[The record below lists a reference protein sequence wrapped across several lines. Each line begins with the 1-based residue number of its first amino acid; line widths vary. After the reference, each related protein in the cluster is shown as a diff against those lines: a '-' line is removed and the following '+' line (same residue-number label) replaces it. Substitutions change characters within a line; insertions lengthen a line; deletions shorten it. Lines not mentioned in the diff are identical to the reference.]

1 MATINTADR
10 RLTHEDVRR
19 ACGAAG
25 SANEMTCPCCGHA
38 HLQLFGEDGI
48 KCQNGCST
56 ETLAAEIRRRLD
68 TGEVPASAGTPKPK
82 KLKPSQLPTWQG
94 FTLSDYCK
102 LKGLDARVLGVLLD
116 TREVSYRGK
125 TVVGW
130 PYYDDAGALLATK
143 LRLSTDSHDT
153 LFNPAD
159 PHVPYGLNNPHL
171 QNLVSG
177 TYDLFI
183 TEGESDCQT
192 LCSYS
197 YLAIG
202 ISGSEGWLPEYADLP
217 VIEQARRVFVC
228 EDQDAGGKTFAAKVL
243 RTLPQAFVLRPE
255 GIKDINELHLKY
267 IDFDA
272 DEIPWTAHPFIQ
284 CIDIAIQAA
293 TLEKAMR
300 QPKAAKPKPT
310 AMRDEAF
317 HGVAGELVALLE
329 PVLETDR
336 ASILS
341 NVLACAGVLFQR
353 AAHYKVTADT
363 HYPAD
368 YFLTVGN
375 SAISRKGTTTN
386 AVLDVIE
393 RVQGG
398 FKQNILHG
406 LSTGQGLIAALIK
419 PQAEGKEEGDDGIEA
434 LPEPIAASVLIEI
447 SEFAELLAVMKR
459 EENTLSAVMRDAWD
473 GKPMGVLT
481 RKDPLK
487 VQNVS
492 LSTIAHIT
500 RRELLDRLTSTDR
513 ANGFANRFL
522 FVWTQRVKLLPNCDM
537 GQLDCNVVVAKLHA
551 AVEAAQGAGGL
562 KRDYET
568 EAIWEEEYKRL
579 TTRGETM
586 TDALLSRA
594 EAHVVRLSLL
604 YALLDSARVIRK
616 EHLRAALAFWDY
628 CEESVRYVF
637 GDAAD
642 PDYSKILSKLE
653 FGPLTTGEVR
663 RIVFGDHKASEWVA
677 EKLAALKDL
686 RKVRV
691 GDKQLKTKTV
701 DAWFLV
707 EYQP

>member
-1 MATINTADR
+1 MSKATNA
-10 RLTHEDVRR
+10 RLTHQQVRQF
-19 ACGAAG
+19 CGVD
-25 SANEMTCPCCGHA
+25 NQTKELTCPCCGHL
-38 HLQLFGEDGI
+38 HLQLFDDDGI
-48 KCQNGCST
+48 KCQNGCTT
-56 ETLAAEIRRRLD
+56 EQVTTEVRQRL
-68 TGEVPASAGTPKPK
+68 SAGVGSLTVGTKPKPK
-82 KLKPSQLPTWQG
+82 PSETPDWQG
-94 FTLSDYCK
+94 FTLDDYCQ
-102 LKGLDARVLGVLLD
+102 LKSLNRRMLESLFDV
-116 TREVSYRGK
+116 REVTRRGK
-125 TVVGW
+125 TVVAW
-130 PYYDDAGALLATK
+130 PYFDDAGKMLASK
-143 LRLSTDSHDT
+143 YRLSSDSHDT
-153 LFNPAD
+153 YFEPAD
-159 PHVPYGLNNPHL
+159 PHIPYGLNSPL
-171 QNLVSG
+171 LKNLVPKN
-177 TYDLFI
+177 YELLI
-183 TEGESDCQT
+183 TEGESDCHT
-192 LCSYS
+192 FGCWGFPV
-197 YLAIG
+197 IG
-202 ISGSEGWLPEYADLP
+202 ISGNQGWLPEYADLP
-217 VIEQARRVFVC
+217 IVENAKRVLIC
-228 EDQDAGGKTFAAKVL
+228 EDQDEGGKKFAARVLKDIPQALVL
-243 RTLPQAFVLRPE
+243 RFE
-255 GIKDINELHLKY
+255 GAKDPSELHLKHV
-267 IDFDA
+267 DA
-272 DEIPWTAHPFIQ
+272 GGEDWLPHPFLQ
-284 CIDIAIQAA
+284 SLYIAIQAA

-300 QPKAAKPKPT
+300 QPKAAKPKPA
-310 AMRDEAF
+310 AMRAEAF
-317 HGVAGELVALLE
+317 HGAAGELVALLE

-386 AVLDVIE
+386 AVLNVID
-393 RVQGG
+393 RAQVG
-398 FKQNILHG
+398 FKDKILHG

-419 PQAEGKEEGDDGIEA
+419 KRPVNEEKSDELEA
-434 LPEPIAASVLIEI
+434 IPAPIASSVLIEI

-473 GKPMGVLT
+473 GKPLGVLT

-500 RRELLDRLTSTDR
+500 RKELLDKLTSTDR

-522 FVWTQRVKLLPNCDM
+522 FVWTQRVKLLPRGDM
-537 GQLDCNVVVAKLHA
+537 DDLDCSAVVAKLHA

-568 EAIWEEEYKRL
+568 ETIWAEEYKRL

-604 YALLDSARVIRK
+604 YALLDSAREIRK
-616 EHLRAALAFWDY
+616 EHLRAALAVWDY

-642 PDYSKILSKLE
+642 PDYSKILHKLE
-653 FGPLTTGEVR
+653 GGPLTTGEIR
-663 RIVFGDHKASEWVA
+663 RVVFGDHKSSDWVA
-677 EKLAALKDL
+677 ETMVALKGL
-686 RKVRV
+686 RKVCV

>member
-1 MATINTADR
+1 MSTTDSYK
-10 RLTHEDVRR
+10 RLTHDDVRR
-19 ACGAAG
+19 ACRAAG
-25 SANEMTCPCCGHA
+25 SAKEMTCPCCSHS
-38 HLQLFGEDGI
+38 HLQLFGGDSI
-48 KCQNGCST
+48 KCQNGCTT
-56 ETLAAEIRRRLD
+56 ETVVAEIRRHLD
-68 TGEVPASAGTPKPK
+68 TGEPVVAGQPKPK
-82 KLKPSQLPTWQG
+82 KLKLSQLETWQG
-94 FTLSDYCK
+94 FALSEYCK
-102 LKGLDARVLGVLLD
+102 LKGLDARVLKYLFD
-116 TREVSYRGK
+116 AREVSYRGK

-130 PYYDDAGALLATK
+130 PYYDVAGKVLATK
-143 LRLSTDSHDT
+143 LRLSADSHDT

-171 QNLVSG
+171 ENLVSG
-177 TYDLFI
+177 TYDLFV

-192 LCSYS
+192 LASYG
-197 YLAIG
+197 YLVIG
-202 ISGSEGWLPEYADLP
+202 ISGAEGWLPEYADLP
-217 VIEQARRVFVC
+217 IIERARRVFVC
-228 EDQDAGGKTFAAKVL
+228 EDQDAGGRTFAAKAL

-255 GIKDINELHLKY
+255 GVKDINELHLKY
-267 IDFDA
+267 IAFDA
-272 DEIPWTAHPFIQ
+272 DEDPFIQHPFIQ
-284 CIDIAIQAA
+284 SIDIAIQAA

-300 QPKAAKPKPT
+300 QPKSARPRPA
-310 AMRDEAF
+310 AMREAAF
-317 HGVAGELVALLE
+317 YGVAGELVNLLE

-341 NVLACAGVLFQR
+341 NVLACAGVLFQH
-353 AAHYKVTADT
+353 AGYYKVTADT

-375 SAISRKGTTTN
+375 SSISRKGTTTN
-386 AVLDVIE
+386 AVLEIID

-398 FKQNILHG
+398 FKDKILHG

-419 PQAEGKEEGDDGIEA
+419 KRPEGEEEDDGIEQI
-434 LPEPIAASVLIEI
+434 PEPIAASVLVEI

-459 EENTLSAVMRDAWD
+459 EENTLSAVLRDAWD
-473 GKPMGVLT
+473 GKPLGVLT

-500 RRELLDRLTSTDR
+500 RKELLDRLTSTDR

-522 FVWTQRVKLLPNCDM
+522 FIWTQRVKLLPKGDM
-537 GQLDCNVVVAKLHA
+537 VNLDCNAVVAKLHA
-551 AVEAAQGAGGL
+551 AVEAAAFTGEL
-562 KRDYET
+562 KRDGET
-568 EAIWEEEYKRL
+568 ETIWEEEYKRL

-604 YALLDSARVIRK
+604 YALLDSACEIRK

-642 PDYSKILSKLE
+642 PDYSKVLRKLE
-653 FGPLTTGEVR
+653 DGPLTTGEVR
-663 RIVFGDHKASEWVA
+663 RVVFCDNKSSEWVA
-677 EKLAALKDL
+677 EKMAALKEL
-686 RKVRV
+686 RKVRI
-691 GDKQLKTKTV
+691 GDKQLKSKSV
-701 DAWFLV
+701 DAWFLL